1 MPKIVDKSEKRR
13 NIAKSTCNLFIEKGF
28 VNISISQIAQVA
40 GIGKGTVYEYFKN
53 KEDIVF
59 ELMGCMLEEYDQELS
74 INLHSTD
81 DIKQKVIYLFNIF
94 LNSDDE
100 KVIMQMTIFKEFL
113 AILLNNP
120 NKELYDFHQNLIQKY
135 ILIMNDII
143 NKAVKR
149 GELIPLSLDMV
160 PTIFA
165 TMEGFFISQT
175 SKTDMINYINN
186 IFKLLEVK

>member
-1 MPKIVDKSEKRR
+1 MPKIVDKDQKRR

-53 KEDIVF
+53 KEDIIF
-59 ELMGCMLEEYDQELS
+59 ELMGCMLEEYDQKLTS
-74 INLHSTD
+74 NLASTD
-81 DIKQKVIYLFNIF
+81 DVKQKVIYLFDIF
-94 LNSDDE
+94 FNTDNE
-100 KVIMQMTIFKEFL
+100 RVKIQRTIFKEFL

-120 NKELYDFHQNLIQKY
+120 NQELYDFHQNLINKY
-135 ILIMNDII
+135 ILIMNDMI
-143 NKAVKR
+143 NKAIEDNK
-149 GELIPLSLDMV
+149 LIPLSLDMV

-175 SKTDMINYINN
+175 SKKDMTKYIDN
-186 IFKLLEVK
+186 IFRLLEVK